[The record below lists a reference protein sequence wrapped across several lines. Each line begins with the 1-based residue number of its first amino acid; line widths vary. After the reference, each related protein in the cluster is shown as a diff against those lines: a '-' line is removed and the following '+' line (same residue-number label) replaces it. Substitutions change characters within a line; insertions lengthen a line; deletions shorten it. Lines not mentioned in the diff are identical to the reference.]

1 MENSHRFF
9 ENRDCK
15 YFPCHK
21 VVQILKNV
29 PKAFESFMAH
39 YGKFSGV
46 TNYIAMIGSKE
57 KDLER
62 SFALLSQSVMA
73 VRMGWHTNLRWKEK

>member
-46 TNYIAMIGSKE
+46 TNYIVMIGSKE

-73 VRMGWHTNLRWKEK
+73 VRMGWHTNLK